1 MQHDIC
7 ALADLPKDGLTEI
20 EAGGLKIL
28 LARDGDAV
36 MATGA
41 TCTHKGAPLKN
52 GTRVGNRVIC
62 PWHHAVFD
70 LATGAHD
77 EPPGQGCLNRF
88 ETTVEGGRVHVEIP
102 DGAGEHTPEVPV
114 DARKTGGSEVFAI
127 IGAGAAG
134 LACAQELVRG
144 GFAGRILMITQE
156 GETPYDRTALSKTYL
171 QGKSGE
177 NDLPLLDGGGIAQI
191 GVERIDA
198 AVDHIDV
205 ENRVIH
211 FHGGHEAPAEGLAY
225 DRCFAAPGSDAAT
238 LPLKNSNLPNVFT
251 LRTHT
256 DAKKLKEAV
265 GDANDVV
272 IVGSGFIGMEAAAAM
287 IQNGK
292 TVTVISQDPLPFQ
305 SQFGEAVASQITKQ
319 HRDKGVVVK
328 TNAKVAALAEDEG
341 AVSHVHLESG
351 ERLKADVVL
360 IAVGARPR
368 TRIFGEGASD
378 GVIVSADLS
387 LNPSLYVGGD
397 VAMFPLAGQGYPTR
411 IEHWRVAEQHGRHAA
426 RAMLGHAEPFDG
438 VPFFWSAQYGP
449 IHYVGHAKGFD
460 EVHVEGDLEA
470 GSYTAFYVKDGKVA
484 AALGRGKADTTADL
498 HAVMLTNRTP
508 ARADLE
514 AAGWQ
519 PKALIAG

>member
-7 ALADLPKDGLTEI
+7 ALSDLPPDGLTQI
-20 EAGGLKIL
+20 EAGGLKLL
-28 LARDGDAV
+28 LARDGDTV

-52 GTRVGNRVIC
+52 GTRIGNRVIC

-70 LATGAHD
+70 LSTGAHM

-88 ETTVEGGRVHVEIP
+88 ETKVEGGRVHVEIP
-102 DGAGEHTPEVPV
+102 EGAGEHTPEVPA
-114 DARKTGGSEVFAI
+114 DARKTGGSKVFAI

-144 GFAGRILMITQE
+144 GFDGRIVMITKE

-171 QGKSGE
+171 QGKSDDG
-177 NDLPLLDGGGIAQI
+177 DLPLLDGGGIAQL

-198 AVDHIDV
+198 SVDHIDI

-211 FHGGHEAPAEGLAY
+211 FHGGHEAPAEGLSY

-238 LPLKNSNLPNVFT
+238 LPLKNGDLPNVFT
-251 LRTHT
+251 LRSHT
-256 DAKKLKEAV
+256 DAKALKQAV
-265 GDANDVV
+265 GEANDIVV
-272 IVGSGFIGMEAAAAM
+272 IGSGFIGMEAAAAM

-292 TVTVISQDPLPFQ
+292 RVTVISQDPLPFQ
-305 SQFGEAVASQITKQ
+305 KQFGEAVAGQIAKQ
-319 HRDKGVVVK
+319 HRDKGVTIR
-328 TNAKVAALAEDEG
+328 TNAKVASLEADEG
-341 AVSHVHLESG
+341 AVAHVHLESG
-351 ERLKADVVL
+351 DRLKADVVL
-360 IAVGARPR
+360 MAVGAKPR
-368 TRIFGEGASD
+368 TAIFGEGAAH
-378 GVIVSADLS
+378 GVVVGDDLS

-397 VAMFPLAGQGYPTR
+397 VAMFPLAGQGYPAR

-449 IHYVGHAKGFD
+449 IHYVGHAKDFD
-460 EVHVEGDLEA
+460 DVHIEGDLDA
-470 GSYTAFYVKDGKVA
+470 GSYTAFYVKDGKVV

-508 ARADLE
+508 AKADLE
-514 AAGWQ
+514 ATGWQ
-519 PKALIAG
+519 PKALIKG

>member
-7 ALADLPKDGLTEI
+7 ALSDLPPDGLTQI
-20 EAGGLKIL
+20 EAGGLKLL
-28 LARDGDAV
+28 LARDGDTV

-52 GTRVGNRVIC
+52 GTRIGNRVIC

-70 LATGAHD
+70 LTTGAHM
-77 EPPGQGCLNRF
+77 EPPGQGFLNRF
-88 ETTVEGGRVHVEIP
+88 ERKVEGGRVHVEIP
-102 DGAGEHTPEVPV
+102 EGAGEHTPEVPA
-114 DARKTGGSEVFAI
+114 DARKTGGSKVFAI

-144 GFAGRILMITQE
+144 GFDGRIVMITKE

-171 QGKSGE
+171 QGKSDDG
-177 NDLPLLDGGGIAQI
+177 DLPLLDGGGIAQL

-198 AVDHIDV
+198 SVDHIDI

-211 FHGGHEAPAEGLAY
+211 FHGGHEAPAEGLSY
-225 DRCFAAPGSDAAT
+225 HRCFAAPGSDAAT
-238 LPLKNSNLPNVFT
+238 LPLKNGDLPNVFT
-251 LRTHT
+251 LRSHA
-256 DAKKLKEAV
+256 DAKALKQAV
-265 GDANDVV
+265 GEANDIVV
-272 IVGSGFIGMEAAAAM
+272 IGSGFIGMEAAAAM

-292 TVTVISQDPLPFQ
+292 RVTVISQDPLPFQ
-305 SQFGEAVASQITKQ
+305 KQFGEAVAGQIAKQ
-319 HRDKGVVVK
+319 HRDKGVTIR
-328 TNAKVAALAEDEG
+328 TNAKVASLEADEG
-341 AVSHVHLESG
+341 AVVHVHLESG
-351 ERLKADVVL
+351 DRLKADVVL
-360 IAVGARPR
+360 MAVGAKPR
-368 TRIFGEGASD
+368 TAIFGEGAAH
-378 GVIVSADLS
+378 GVVVGDDLS

-397 VAMFPLAGQGYPTR
+397 VAMFPLAGQGYPAR

-449 IHYVGHAKGFD
+449 IHYVGHAKDFD
-460 EVHVEGDLEA
+460 DVHIEGDLDA
-470 GSYTAFYVKDGKVA
+470 GSYTAFYVKDGKVV

-508 ARADLE
+508 AKADLE

-519 PKALIAG
+519 PKALIKG

>member
-1 MQHDIC
+1 MQHDLC
-7 ALADLPKDGLTEI
+7 ALDDLPSDGLTEV

-28 LARDGDAV
+28 LARDGESV

-41 TCTHKGAPLKN
+41 ICTHKGGPLKN

-62 PWHHAVFD
+62 PWHHAIFD
-70 LATGAHD
+70 MTSGAHM

-102 DGAGEHTPEVPV
+102 EGAGEHRPEVAP
-114 DARKTGGSEVFAI
+114 DARKSGGSEVFAI

-144 GFAGRILMITQE
+144 GFDGRIVMITQE

-171 QGKSGE
+171 QGKSGDD
-177 NDLPLLDGGGIAQI
+177 DLPLLDGGGIAQL

-198 AVDHIDV
+198 AVDHIDI

-211 FHGGHEAPAEGLAY
+211 FHAADEAPAEGLAY

-238 LPLKNSNLPNVFT
+238 LPLKNANLPNVFT
-251 LRTHT
+251 LRTHG

-265 GDANDVV
+265 GDASDVV
-272 IVGSGFIGMEAAAAM
+272 IIGSGFIGMEAAAAM
-287 IQNGK
+287 VQNGK
-292 TVTVISQDPLPFQ
+292 AVTVVAQDPLPFQ
-305 SQFGEAVASQITKQ
+305 RQFGEAVAGQIAKQ
-319 HRDKGVVVK
+319 HRDKGVRIM
-328 TNAKVAALAEDEG
+328 TNAKVASLEEDEG
-341 AVSHVHLESG
+341 AVAHVHLESG
-351 ERLKADVVL
+351 ERLKADLVL
-360 IAVGARPR
+360 IAVGASPR
-368 TRIFGEGASD
+368 LAIFGEGAGD
-378 GVIVSADLS
+378 GVVVADDLS

-397 VAMFPLAGQGYPTR
+397 VAMFPLHGRSYATR
-411 IEHWRVAEQHGRHAA
+411 IEHWRVAEQHGRHAG
-426 RAMLGHAEPFDG
+426 RAMLGDAEPFDG

-449 IHYVGHAKGFD
+449 IHYVGHAKDFD
-460 EVHVEGDLEA
+460 EVHIEGDLEA
-470 GSYTAFYVKDGKVA
+470 GSYTAFYVKDGKVV
-484 AALGRGKADTTADL
+484 AALGRGKADRTADL

-508 ARADLE
+508 AKAELE

-519 PKALIAG
+519 PKAMIRN